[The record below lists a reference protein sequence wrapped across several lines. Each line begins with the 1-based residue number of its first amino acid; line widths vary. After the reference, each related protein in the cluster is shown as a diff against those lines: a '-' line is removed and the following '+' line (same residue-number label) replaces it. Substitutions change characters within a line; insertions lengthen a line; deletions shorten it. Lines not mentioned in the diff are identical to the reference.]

1 MFVKCSAC
9 EPQRFQWQRGLKRAF
24 LLRGMRCCS
33 AHIASAE
40 PGRHGPA
47 AGVRAPVHW
56 AGPDEQ

>member
-47 AGVRAPVHW
+47 AGV
-56 AGPDEQ
+56 